1 MGLQNPG
8 VDAFIEEELPWLIQQ
23 GATVIANVSGNA
35 VDEYAELA
43 ETLDSTDI
51 ALLEVNVS

>member
-23 GATVIANVSGNA
+23 GATVIANVSGNS

-43 ETLDSTDI
+43 ETLDST
-51 ALLEVNVS
+51 AVSYTHLVE